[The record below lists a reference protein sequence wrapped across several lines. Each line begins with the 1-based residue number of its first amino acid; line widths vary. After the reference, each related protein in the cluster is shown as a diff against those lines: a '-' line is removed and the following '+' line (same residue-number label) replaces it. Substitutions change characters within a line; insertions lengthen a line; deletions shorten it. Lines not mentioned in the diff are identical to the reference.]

1 MGGHAG
7 TSLITYASGHRVV
20 LRHVSDLVP
29 PRFYEHQ
36 YPVTVARISPNGQWV
51 ASGDVSGRVRVW
63 GLNEDMTLKAEHHP
77 LSGAV
82 DDMAWSDDGQRIVC
96 CGEGKQSFAKVFLWD
111 SGSAVGDVSGST
123 KRVNSCDF
131 RPCRPF
137 RIATAS
143 EDFAV
148 SFYEGPPFK
157 FARTPHR
164 HGNFANCVRFSP
176 DGAKFASVGSD
187 GAGVVYDGRTGAPI
201 AELPAGGKPAGGTAV
216 RDAGGH
222 VGTIYACAWSPDS
235 SSLLTAGADKTCKLW
250 AVPRDL
256 QGDLQGDFQGD
267 AATTASSLSRLE
279 KLAEHSF
286 GQTVGDMQ
294 VGCAFVGD
302 VAVTLSLSGNLNVIH
317 RVDVPSSESSNVPAG
332 PENPSGNREY
342 IGNRVVRSGHPKP
355 IGALAVCKSS
365 GDAFSASLSA
375 IGGGAQI
382 LRWRDGDGCVA
393 NVRGPGHTS
402 AVIGAVCV
410 RGKYLVTAGLD
421 DCIRV
426 ASIETDSSY
435 VEGEGSSLKLPAQPR
450 SMGADDAGS
459 LVAVAT
465 GDGVMACTFDGTLGT
480 LGTLVQVASTA
491 DADSGQIKREPT
503 SVCVRGDGREVAVGC
518 KDGAVRLF
526 SVVARDAGAGSESGG
541 VGSESG
547 GAGSDPRPSFSLVL
561 GGTLTRHRGE
571 VTACAY
577 SPDGTRLATCDAN
590 REVLVWD
597 PSKAVVVVDKMVY
610 HRARVT
616 CVGWSVDGAR
626 LATGALD
633 GRIIAW
639 DTSKP
644 IASEGG
650 RAHVDG
656 AHVGGVTCLE
666 WRDVNTIVSGGFDAC
681 VRTWTLP

>member
-7 TSLITYASGHRVV
+7 TSLVTYASGHRVV

-51 ASGDVSGRVRVW
+51 ASGDASGRVRVW

-131 RPCRPF
+131 KPTRPF

-157 FARTPHR
+157 FVNTPHR

-176 DGAKFASVGSD
+176 DGVKFASVGSD
-187 GAGVVYDGRTGAPI
+187 GVGVVYDGRTGAPI
-201 AELPAGGKPAGGTAV
+201 AELPAGGKLAGGQGQGA
-216 RDAGGH
+216 GH

-235 SSLLTAGADKTCKLW
+235 AKLLTAGADKTCKLW
-250 AVPRDL
+250 AVPQLDA
-256 QGDLQGDFQGD
+256 QGD
-267 AATTASSLSRLE
+267 AAPTTPSPTGSTSLPRLE
-279 KLAEHSF
+279 KLADHSF

-294 VGCAFVGD
+294 VGCVFVGD
-302 VAVTLSLSGNLNVIH
+302 VAVTLSLSGNLNVI
-317 RVDVPSSESSNVPAG
+317 ESLLVTT
-332 PENPSGNREY
+332 SGNPP
-342 IGNRVVRSGHPKP
+342 GNRVVRSGHPKP
-355 IGALAVCKSS
+355 IGALVVCKSHK
-365 GDAFSASLSA
+365 GDVFAASLDA
-375 IGGGAQI
+375 VGGGAAV

-393 NVRGPGHTS
+393 TVRGPAHTS
-402 AVIGAVCV
+402 VVVGACVCA
-410 RGKYLVTAGLD
+410 GKYLLTAGLD
-421 DCIRV
+421 DFIRV
-426 ASIETDSSY
+426 ASIETDSY
-435 VEGEGSSLKLPAQPR
+435 LPDLEGSRVKLQSQPR
-450 SMGADDAGS
+450 SMGVDDAGS

-465 GDGVMACTFDGTLGT
+465 GDGVAAYTFDGTLGT
-480 LGTLVQVASTA
+480 LGTVAATA
-491 DADSGQIKREPT
+491 AVGAGSGGKGEPS
-503 SVCVRGDGREVAVGC
+503 SVCVRGDGREIAVGC

-526 SVVARDAGAGSESGG
+526 SVVRAKDVG
-541 VGSESG
+541 VGSES
-547 GAGSDPRPSFSLVL
+547 AQPFSLVP
-561 GGTLTRHRGE
+561 GAVMTRHRGE
-571 VTACAY
+571 VTGCAY

-597 PSKAVVVVDKMVY
+597 PTALTVVLDKMVY

-616 CVGWSVDGAR
+616 CLGWSADGVR

-633 GRIIAW
+633 GQIIVW
-639 DTSKP
+639 DTTKP
-644 IASEGG
+644 PLEG
-650 RAHVDG
+650 RCAVDG

-666 WRDVNTIVSGGFDAC
+666 WRDTNTVVTGGFDAC
-681 VRTWTLP
+681 VRTWTMAP